1 MITETEIITAL
12 SGSILGDYPIVLTD
26 SEARKTAVDL
36 FKKILDID
44 NNGAINSI
52 LFYSTINANPTALAL
67 TQRTKLETATADLN
81 SLRETLTVGKVPY
94 ILNPDL
100 FTETPIGVTITPE
113 LRATLISERQRLTEI
128 FKLTANVPTILS
140 ISLT

>member
-100 FTETPIGVTITPE
+100 FTETPIGVPITPE